1 MAIPYGT
8 MADKRGRKSV
18 LGLCVLGMVLSQL
31 IWIVFAWNWWLWD
44 IRFVW
49 VSSAALLVGGG
60 QSLAEAM
67 VFAMVSDVASAER
80 K

>member
-44 IRFVW
+44 IRFVL